1 MGKSVIL
8 PLVLAQ
14 GTRIFVE
21 VDPKFP
27 YTVLYDS
34 GAPFRKR
41 VVAVID
47 KSEPVITMPGAVD
60 VRSLCLVGSVDQK
73 AWEATTKAFDERGSA
88 PMMRPQG
95 PFDGPLAQQEMATAG
110 SVDHSGRGFGS
121 LSSAALAGD

>member
-1 MGKSVIL
+1 MEKSVIL

-34 GAPFRKR
+34 GAPVRKR

-60 VRSLCLVGSVDQK
+60 VRSLRLVGNVDQK
-73 AWEATTKAFDERGSA
+73 AWEATKKALDKGSSPPA
-88 PMMRPQG
+88 AGRQG
-95 PFDGPLAQQEMATAG
+95 PFDGPPGTAG
-110 SVDHSGRGFGS
+110 DGNGRIS
-121 LSSAALAGD
+121 

>member
-8 PLVLAQ
+8 PLAVAR

-34 GAPFRKR
+34 SAPPRRR

-47 KSEPVITMPGAVD
+47 KDEPVITVLGTAD
-60 VRSLCLVGSVDQK
+60 VRSLWLVGNVDQK
-73 AWEATTKAFDERGSA
+73 AWEATKKALDEGNPS
-88 PMMRPQG
+88 PMAWPQG
-95 PFDGPLAQQEMATAG
+95 PFDGPPGTAG
-110 SVDHSGRGFGS
+110 DGNGRIS
-121 LSSAALAGD
+121 

>member
-21 VDPKFP
+21 VDPRFP

-34 GAPFRKR
+34 GAPSTKR

-60 VRSLCLVGSVDQK
+60 VRSLCLVGNVDRK
-73 AWEATTKAFDERGSA
+73 AWEATKKTLDEAGPARVA
-88 PMMRPQG
+88 WPKG
-95 PFDGPLAQQEMATAG
+95 PFDGPPGTAG
-110 SVDHSGRGFGS
+110 DGNGRIS
-121 LSSAALAGD
+121 